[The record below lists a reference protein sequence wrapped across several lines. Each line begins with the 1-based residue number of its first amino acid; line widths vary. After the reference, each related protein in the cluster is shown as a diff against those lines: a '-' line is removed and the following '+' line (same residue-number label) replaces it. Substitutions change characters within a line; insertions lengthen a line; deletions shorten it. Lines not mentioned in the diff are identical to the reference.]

1 MARKPD
7 AVTGYMKFQDNQ
19 QIVDAPSGI
28 QKSMEL
34 NRLKSE
40 FLNNI
45 SHEIRTP
52 LHGIIGMS
60 DCLLDT
66 SLDEKQ
72 RYYAATI
79 KSGAATLLKLTDT
92 ILTFSKAVSGK
103 MVRENRNFLLREI
116 LSAVLAVI
124 SSSTEN
130 KNIEPGL
137 DIGDQVP
144 DMLNG
149 DPEKLLQVLMIL
161 AENAVKFTSEGA
173 VRVEAMLERVSPDGV
188 VLRFA
193 VSDTGSGIPQ
203 EKIVGIFDAFTQA
216 DSSSTRRYE
225 GLGLGLALS
234 KELVKVM
241 QGDIGVESRENEG
254 SRFWFTAVFGLPEKQ
269 TAEPVAVKESNS
281 RNNPATPFHKK
292 KAKSKSKTALPS
304 SKGNSPAILVVDDN
318 LVNRQVVLMMLKK
331 LGLRAEEAVNGKEA
345 LQSLEKKP
353 YDLVLMDIQMPEMDG
368 LEATRLIR
376 MRESGKNTPIIALT
390 AHNMENDREDCFKA
404 GMNDFLPKPLDYEAL
419 KNTLKKH
426 LREYRT
432 QL

>member
-7 AVTGYMKFQDNQ
+7 AVTGYMKFQDKQ
-19 QIVDAPSGI
+19 QIVDAPSGM

-52 LHGIIGMS
+52 LNGIIGMS
-60 DCLLDT
+60 DWLLDT
-66 SLDEKQ
+66 PLDEKQ

-79 KSGAATLLKLTDT
+79 KSGAATLLKITDT
-92 ILTFSKAVSGK
+92 ILVFSKAVSGK

-116 LSAVLAVI
+116 LSDVLAVI

-173 VRVEAMLERVSPDGV
+173 VRVEVTLERASPDGV

-203 EKIVGIFDAFTQA
+203 EKIGGIFDAFTQA
-216 DSSSTRRYE
+216 NSSSTRRYE

-241 QGDIGVESRENEG
+241 QGDLGVESRENEG
-254 SRFWFTAVFGLPEKQ
+254 SRFWFTAVFGLSGKQ
-269 TAEPVAVKESNS
+269 TAEPVAVRESGV
-281 RNNPATPFHKK
+281 RNNPATP
-292 KAKSKSKTALPS
+292 PS

-390 AHNMENDREDCFKA
+390 AHNMEKDREDCFKA